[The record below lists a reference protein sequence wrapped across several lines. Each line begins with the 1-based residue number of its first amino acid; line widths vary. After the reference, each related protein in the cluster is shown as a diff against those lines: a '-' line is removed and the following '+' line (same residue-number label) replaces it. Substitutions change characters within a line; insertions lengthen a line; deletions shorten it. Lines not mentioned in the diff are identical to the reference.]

1 MVSKG
6 IYLTNSAV
14 NSGTAVWLVGA
25 GITYG
30 WKNITKATPVPGLY
44 DVVEVDQAGWEN
56 PKITIA
62 GFYDVDDVDSNE
74 ISETLLKQ
82 FAKAYATE
90 TTLTIGVGLTGTAV
104 GLTASDHSTTSIPVV
119 IKTFNTV
126 PTGEMGH
133 IIQYTINL
141 VETA

>member
-14 NSGTAVWLVGA
+14 NSGTAVWCISATV
-25 GITYG
+25 THG
-30 WKNITKATPVPGLY
+30 WKSIIKAVPVPSLY
-44 DVVEVDQAGWEN
+44 DIVEVDQAGWEN
-56 PKITIA
+56 PVYTIT
-62 GFYDVDDVDSNE
+62 GTYDVDDVNSNE

-119 IKTFNTV
+119 IENFNTI

-133 IIQYTINL
+133 IISYTINL
-141 VETA
+141 VETS